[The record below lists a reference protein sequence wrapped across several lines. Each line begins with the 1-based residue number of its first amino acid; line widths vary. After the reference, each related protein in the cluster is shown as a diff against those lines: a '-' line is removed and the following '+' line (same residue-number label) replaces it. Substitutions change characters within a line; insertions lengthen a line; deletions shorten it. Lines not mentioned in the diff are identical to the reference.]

1 MVTDEHQRREVV
13 QDLHGVGL
21 LLESSV
27 ARVLETPTWGIA
39 VEAPYV
45 GRSAKTSLIVAY
57 QTGLILG
64 PLESRCRC
72 KQVSPGA
79 STWRARLL
87 GLPRQTKREEAKK
100 ASLLMMPRRLP
111 GLEELLQR
119 MSGLLGVA
127 REDLDH
133 VTDAAGIAEYGY
145 LFGTPKETMGHGR
158 RTR

>member
-1 MVTDEHQRREVV
+1 VVTDEHQRREVV